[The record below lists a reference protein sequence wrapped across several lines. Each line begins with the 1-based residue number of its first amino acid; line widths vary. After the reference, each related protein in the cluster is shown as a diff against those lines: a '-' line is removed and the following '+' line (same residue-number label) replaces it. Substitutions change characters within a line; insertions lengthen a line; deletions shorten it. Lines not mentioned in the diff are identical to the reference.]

1 MYAAMYKKICSAVPQ
16 QKQNIYTNSAFAP
29 LPVKEAP
36 RAQPI
41 QLYYPTGDCGQPYQT
56 PLYHP
61 PYCDCTTCIT
71 K

>member
-1 MYAAMYKKICSAVPQ
+1 MYAAMYKKICSAIPQ

-29 LPVKEAP
+29 LPVKEPP